1 MSIEDAKGLVVR
13 YIEEVWNKGDAAAL
27 ETLTTET
34 FRYCLGG
41 QPARDRAAMRQLLEA
56 VHVAFPDWQVQ
67 IQDILAD
74 GTTVAVRWAGEVTHQ
89 GAFHGIPPTGKRV
102 SVCGINVYAVAD
114 GRVTQEWEQM
124 DSLGLLQ
131 QLGALP

>member
-1 MSIEDAKGLVVR
+1 MSIQDAKGLVVK
-13 YIEEVWNKGDAAAL
+13 YIEEVWNNGNVAAIEAL
-27 ETLTTET
+27 TGET

-41 QPARDRAAMRQLLEA
+41 QPARDRAAMRQFLEA
-56 VHVAFPDWQVQ
+56 VRVAFPDWQVR
-67 IQDILAD
+67 IQDIVAED
-74 GTTVAVRWAGEVTHQ
+74 ATVAVRWVGEVTHQ
-89 GAFHGIPPTGKRV
+89 GPFHGIPPTGKRV

-114 GRVTQEWEQM
+114 DRIAQEWEQM